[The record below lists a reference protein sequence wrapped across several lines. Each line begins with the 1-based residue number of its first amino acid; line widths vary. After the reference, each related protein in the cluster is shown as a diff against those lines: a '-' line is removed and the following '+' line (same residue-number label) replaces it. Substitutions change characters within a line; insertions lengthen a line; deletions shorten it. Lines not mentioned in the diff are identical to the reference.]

1 MQISKTV
8 RPDTFEMI
16 QQKDSVEQKSA
27 PLMRHCMI
35 VHAYYPLGET
45 RVEREARA
53 LTRAGYAVDVICLRA
68 AGEQPVER
76 DGGITIYRLPV
87 GRHKGRGAA
96 VQLLEYVAFLLL
108 AMIRLTRLHLRAP
121 YRVVQAHNLPDFLVF
136 AALPAR
142 LMGARVVLDIH
153 DLMPE
158 FYASRFGTGLDSLPV
173 RLVKLQERWSCRF
186 ADGVITVSDHWRQ
199 VLIGRGVAPQKCSVV
214 MNVADDSIFHP
225 PAEPLPL
232 LRDPCGLR
240 LIYHGSLARHYG
252 LDLAIRAVDQV
263 RTDIPGI
270 HLTLLGD
277 GDYVSELRRLI
288 EELGIEAQVRLI
300 NELRPAEELP
310 AIIATADLGIAPY
323 RNDTFTDGLLPTKLM
338 EYAALGMAAVAARTT
353 AIERTFGGTMVALF
367 EPGDVDSLAACLRDL
382 HAHPEQIAEL
392 RAGSALFN
400 ECYNWPKISAAYV
413 ATVDGLAAGRR
424 AMDSGEQISGAVSR

>member
-1 MQISKTV
+1 MQNSGTV
-8 RPDTFEMI
+8 PLDNPEMT
-16 QQKDSVEQKSA
+16 QQKGPLEQRRT
-27 PLMRHCMI
+27 PLLRHCMI

-53 LTRAGYAVDVICLRA
+53 LVRGGYAVDVICLRA
-68 AGEQPVER
+68 AGEQPVEQAE
-76 DGGITIYRLPV
+76 GITIHRLPV
-87 GRHKGRGAA
+87 GRHKGRGTG
-96 VQLLEYVAFLLL
+96 VQLLEYLAFFIL
-108 AMIRLTRLHLRAP
+108 AMARLTRLHLRAP

-142 LMGARVVLDIH
+142 LMGARAILDIH

-158 FYASRFGTGLDSLPV
+158 FYAARFGTGLDSMPV
-173 RLVKLQERWSCRF
+173 RLVRLQERLSCRF
-186 ADGVITVSDHWRQ
+186 ADHVITVSEHWRQ
-199 VLIGRGVAPQKCSVV
+199 VLIGRGVAPSKCSVV
-214 MNVADDSIFHP
+214 MNVADDAIFYP
-225 PAEPLPL
+225 PAEPRPL
-232 LRDPCGLR
+232 LHDPAGLR

-263 RTDIPGI
+263 RADIPGI

-277 GDYVSELRRLI
+277 GDYVAELRRLI
-288 EELGIEAQVRLI
+288 DELSLEGHVNLI
-300 NELRPAEELP
+300 NEMRPAEQLP

-353 AIERTFGGTMVALF
+353 AIERTFGGTMVAFF
-367 EPGDVDSLAACLRDL
+367 EPGDVDGLAACLRDL
-382 HAHPEQIAEL
+382 HAHPERIAAL

-400 ECYNWPKISAAYV
+400 ERYNWPKISATYV
-413 ATVDGLAAGRR
+413 ATVDALGAGQR
-424 AMDSGEQISGAVSR
+424 AMDGEQWAVGSGQ

>member
-1 MQISKTV
+1 MN
-8 RPDTFEMI
+8 R
-16 QQKDSVEQKSA
+16 QQAMMRDEQVA
-27 PLMRHCMI
+27 RLRHCMI

-87 GRHKGRGAA
+87 GRHKGRGTG
-96 VQLLEYVAFLLL
+96 VQLLEYLAFFVL
-108 AMIRLTRLHLRAP
+108 AMVRLMRLHLRAP

-142 LMGARVVLDIH
+142 LMGARTILDIH

-158 FYASRFGTGLDSLPV
+158 FYASRFGTGLDSMPV

-186 ADGVITVSDHWRQ
+186 ADHVITVSDHWRQ
-199 VLIGRGVAPQKCSVV
+199 LLIGRGVAPSKCSVV

-225 PAEPLPL
+225 PVVPPPL
-232 LRDPCGLR
+232 RHHSDGLR

-263 RTDIPGI
+263 RADIPGI

-277 GDYVSELRRLI
+277 GDYVAELRRLI
-288 EELGIEAQVRLI
+288 DELRLEDHVALT
-300 NELRPAEELP
+300 NEVRPAEELP
-310 AIIATADLGIAPY
+310 AIIAMADLGIAPY

-367 EPGDVDSLAACLRDL
+367 EPGDVEGLAACLRDL
-382 HAHPEQIAEL
+382 HAHPERIAEL
-392 RAGSALFN
+392 RVGSTLFN
-400 ECYNWPKISAAYV
+400 ERYNWPKISAAYV
-413 ATVDGLAAGRR
+413 ATVDRLGVGRQAAGRGKWTV
-424 AMDSGEQISGAVSR
+424 DSGSVDQ